1 MVVQRLA
8 PWASLLASLLTLV
21 YVTIQ
26 EWRQRESG
34 SQSESETKDQTD
46 GDSDGSV
53 VQVVSRL
60 DVFVYTTLAML
71 FVAALLH
78 YLLLFTPVT
87 FLAVPVWLFALF
99 VILATGATQAMPGED
114 FEDKLDGQTG
124 HYRPVWRQ
132 PHSPSRRTNRPAE
145 TCRPRS
151 RLLGNRRQT
160 SERAVVRSGPTSR

>member
-34 SQSESETKDQTD
+34 SQSESESDSRTD
-46 GDSDGSV
+46 GDSAGSV

-71 FVAALLH
+71 FLAALLH
-78 YLLLFTPVT
+78 YLLLFTPFT
-87 FLAVPVWLFALF
+87 FLVVPVWLLAVF

-114 FEDKLDGQTG
+114 FEDKLERADRALQAGSEAT
-124 HYRPVWRQ
+124 
-132 PHSPSRRTNRPAE
+132 A
-145 TCRPRS
+145 RS
-151 RLLGNRRQT
+151 RDQPESESVRQGRDSQDST
-160 SERAVVRSGPTSR
+160 DE

>member
-34 SQSESETKDQTD
+34 SQSENESESDSEGQTD
-46 GDSDGSV
+46 GDSDDSV

-78 YLLLFTPVT
+78 YLLLFTPFT
-87 FLAVPVWLFALF
+87 FLVVPVWLLAVF

-114 FEDKLDGQTG
+114 FEDKLERADRALQAGSETTARSLAEGEQTG
-124 HYRPVWRQ
+124 RDV
-132 PHSPSRRTNRPAE
+132 PAE
-145 TCRPRS
+145 ESVS
-151 RLLGNRRQT
+151 REQDT
-160 SERAVVRSGPTSR
+160 DE